1 MKLSTKGHTKI
12 WMYKTS
18 KKKSNFVITSNK
30 KRNLNYRYL
39 QTINEPNTG
48 FSINKKYAG
57 NSTFVDDSFIYFK
70 NYAL

>member
-1 MKLSTKGHTKI
+1 MKLSTKGHTRI

-18 KKKSNFVITSNK
+18 KKKSDFVITSNK
-30 KRNLNYRYL
+30 KRNLDYRYL

-48 FSINKKYAG
+48 YAKRG
-57 NSTFVDDSFIYFK
+57 WNSELITLLYFK